1 MSKLAKTTCDFLA
14 ARPRY
19 SQNTDELRAYV
30 DDAVDWQAVHGLL
43 LRAPRLDGDG
53 ASERPDW
60 LGSALVPAPVA
71 LGPSPIPRSE
81 FVKVVELQPILN
93 QLLDRV
99 SRDHDFLTST
109 LQSIG
114 SADDFTARILAMYI
128 RQRALGVLKPGVVGI
143 HRSDYLIHAPETE
156 PEERPMAKQVEFNT
170 IASSFASLS
179 TIVGDFH
186 RYLLR
191 RTGFKNLLQS
201 GDISMDQLPDNE
213 SLTSIGDGV
222 AAGFELYGCPNA
234 IAIMVV
240 QPNERNVYDQ
250 RWVEKRLWEA

>member
-222 AAGFELYGCPNA
+222 AAGFELYGCP
-234 IAIMVV
+234 
-240 QPNERNVYDQ
+240 
-250 RWVEKRLWEA
+250 